1 MKIVIDTSAVMAVL
15 LNENKRDNIL
25 NVTYGAELYA
35 PLIMQAEIGNAVSSL
50 MKQGLITLEQG
61 SKLVNSASNIPIS
74 IYEIDIL
81 TALELCYK
89 YKIYAYDAY
98 FLVLCKR
105 MNFPLLT
112 LDKGMRSIAEKINI
126 KCIKL

>member
-15 LNENKRDNIL
+15 LYENKRDHIL

-35 PLIMQAEIGNAVSSL
+35 PTIIQAEIGNAVSSL
-50 MKQGLITLEQG
+50 MKRGLITLEQG
-61 SKLVNSASNIPIS
+61 TMLVRSASNIPIS
-74 IYEIDIL
+74 NYEINML
-81 TALELCYK
+81 AALKLCYK

-112 LDKGMRSIAEKINI
+112 LDKGIKNIAEKIHI
-126 KCIKL
+126 KCIEL

>member
-15 LNENKRDNIL
+15 LYENKRDELL

-50 MKQGLITLEQG
+50 MKRGLISLNQG
-61 SKLVNSASNIPIS
+61 TMIVKSASNIPIS
-74 IYEIDIL
+74 YQEIDIFA
-81 TALELCYK
+81 ALELCYEH
-89 YKIYAYDAY
+89 KIYAYDAY
-98 FLVLCKR
+98 FLADCKR

-112 LDKGMRSIAEKINI
+112 LDKGMKNIAQKINI
-126 KCIKL
+126 KCIEL

>member
-15 LNENKRDNIL
+15 LNENKREELL
-25 NVTYGAELYA
+25 NVTYETELYA

-50 MKQGLITLEQG
+50 MKRGLITLEQG
-61 SKLVNSASNIPIS
+61 LLLVKSASNIPIS
-74 IYEIDIL
+74 YHEIDIY
-81 TALELCYK
+81 AGLELCYK

-98 FLVLCKR
+98 FLALCKR

-112 LDKGMRSIAEKINI
+112 LDKGMKHIAQMINI
-126 KCIKL
+126 KCIEL

>member
-15 LNENKRDNIL
+15 LYENKREELL

-35 PLIMQAEIGNAVSSL
+35 PIIMQAEIGNAVSSL
-50 MKQGLITLEQG
+50 MKRDLISLKQGTMIV
-61 SKLVNSASNIPIS
+61 KSASNIPVS
-74 IYEIDIL
+74 YHEIDIFA
-81 TALELCYK
+81 ALELCFE

-98 FLVLCKR
+98 FLALCKR

-112 LDKGMRSIAEKINI
+112 LDKGMKIIAQMINI
-126 KCIKL
+126 KCIEL

>member
-1 MKIVIDTSAVMAVL
+1 MKIVIDTSVVMAVL

-74 IYEIDIL
+74 NYEIDIL

>member
-15 LNENKRDNIL
+15 LHENKHDELL

-35 PLIMQAEIGNAVSSL
+35 PQIMQAEIGNAVSSL
-50 MKQGLITLEQG
+50 MKKDLITLKQG
-61 SKLVNSASNIPIS
+61 TMIVKSASNIPIS
-74 IYEIDIL
+74 YQEIDIFA
-81 TALELCYK
+81 ALELCYE

-98 FLVLCKR
+98 FLALSRR

-112 LDKGMRSIAEKINI
+112 LDKGMKHVAQMINI
-126 KCIKL
+126 KCIEL